1 VASQEGYIVCRDLLF
16 PASRILVFVAAVA
29 AAELMNVKPA
39 RKKTALLRVRSFA
52 ESRKR
57 WMTFSSV
64 VAESVYLPEVEGYYD
79 GESAL
84 YVENWKCTA
93 LAKMPTLA

>member
-1 VASQEGYIVCRDLLF
+1 MCRDLLF
-16 PASRILVFVAAVA
+16 LVSRILVFVVAAVA

-39 RKKTALLRVRSFA
+39 RKKTAHRQVKSFA

-57 WMTFSSV
+57 WMTSSSV
-64 VAESVYLPEVEGYYD
+64 VEGSAYLLEDEGCYD
-79 GESAL
+79 EESAL
-84 YVENWKCTA
+84 YVEDWKCKA

>member
-1 VASQEGYIVCRDLLF
+1 MCRDLLF
-16 PASRILVFVAAVA
+16 PASRILVFVVAAVA

-39 RKKTALLRVRSFA
+39 RKKTALLQVRSFA

-57 WMTFSSV
+57 WMTFSSEV
-64 VAESVYLPEVEGYYD
+64 EENVYLLEVGGCYD
-79 GESAL
+79 EESAL
-84 YVENWKCTA
+84 YVEDWKCTA

>member
-1 VASQEGYIVCRDLLF
+1 VCRDLLF
-16 PASRILVFVAAVA
+16 LVSRILVFVAAAAA

-39 RKKTALLRVRSFA
+39 RKKTALRQVKLFA

-57 WMTFSSV
+57 WMTFSSEV
-64 VAESVYLPEVEGYYD
+64 GESVYLLEVEGCYD
-79 GESAL
+79 EEFAQD
-84 YVENWKCTA
+84 VENWKCTA